1 MVNLFFQKI
10 SILTPRRVIK
20 SLKGEGVSNVKFLWK
35 CCSFHKLAAIC
46 HHSVAAVIDLGL
58 WFVLFSQ
65 RVSGHSIKTSG
76 L

>member
-10 SILTPRRVIK
+10 SILTTRRVIK

-46 HHSVAAVIDLGL
+46 RHSVAAVIDLGL
-58 WFVLFSQ
+58 
-65 RVSGHSIKTSG
+65 RDIVSMVCSIILS
-76 L
+76 